1 MSPWRK
7 NFPDRN
13 RKQLT
18 TELKVHKLDF
28 LSKAKIFTHQKTVRR
43 KLRVKAKTWRTHLQC
58 VCVYVCLT
66 KDLNP
71 GYTQNFYSSTTDNP
85 KQNWAKS
92 STQFTKENL
101 WAISP

>member
-1 MSPWRK
+1 ME
-7 NFPDRN
+7 NT
-13 RKQLT
+13 LT
-18 TELKVHKLDF
+18 V
-28 LSKAKIFTHQKTVRR
+28 
-43 KLRVKAKTWRTHLQC
+43 C